1 MNYICQMHLSII
13 IVIKMC
19 CFLAIQ
25 TNGSHLQYTDKIL
38 SSIERHAIHSPY
50 KADSLLGCVIFPD
63 IDSLPHSPH
72 TYGCF
77 SNIYLAKAILS
88 IKRNNIDYG
97 KQMLHN
103 VIKMDILDG
112 NNNHTKE
119 DFLFLESI
127 ILFEDSITID
137 EKELLIKKLHESLK
151 ARLCCHLL
159 PQQTLI
165 ERSIISNDNY
175 LITLSIIIIVTVFL
189 YIYIRKSDKN
199 NENIL
204 EYHSTLQML
213 NNKAEHYK
221 TIIVNY
227 KEQSAYYEKQLNLLR
242 KNTNERL
249 GKGKKIMDHILNGGL
264 IKNISI
270 QDEQCFID
278 YYAFSNPE
286 RYNIITRDYSSL
298 SLRHTT
304 YLVLVELGYSDT
316 DIQKILFVKDSTI
329 RNYRSR
335 MNKKGENSH
344 KTSHFNPD
352 KNKQIEHNLLTTSAF
367 RFILWCD
374 ITMRKIGIVF
384 NISIIYL

>member
-249 GKGKKIMDHILNGGL
+249 GKGKIIMDHILNGGL

-335 MNKKGENSH
+335 MNKKRG
-344 KTSHFNPD
+344 
-352 KNKQIEHNLLTTSAF
+352 KQP
-367 RFILWCD
+367 
-374 ITMRKIGIVF
+374 
-384 NISIIYL
+384 

>member
-1 MNYICQMHLSII
+1 MHLSII

-137 EKELLIKKLHESLK
+137 EKELLIKKLHESL
-151 ARLCCHLL
+151 
-159 PQQTLI
+159 T
-165 ERSIISNDNY
+165 
-175 LITLSIIIIVTVFL
+175 
-189 YIYIRKSDKN
+189 
-199 NENIL
+199 
-204 EYHSTLQML
+204 
-213 NNKAEHYK
+213 
-221 TIIVNY
+221 
-227 KEQSAYYEKQLNLLR
+227 
-242 KNTNERL
+242 
-249 GKGKKIMDHILNGGL
+249 
-264 IKNISI
+264 
-270 QDEQCFID
+270 
-278 YYAFSNPE
+278 
-286 RYNIITRDYSSL
+286 
-298 SLRHTT
+298 
-304 YLVLVELGYSDT
+304 
-316 DIQKILFVKDSTI
+316 
-329 RNYRSR
+329 
-335 MNKKGENSH
+335 
-344 KTSHFNPD
+344 
-352 KNKQIEHNLLTTSAF
+352 
-367 RFILWCD
+367 
-374 ITMRKIGIVF
+374 
-384 NISIIYL
+384 

>member
-137 EKELLIKKLHESLK
+137 EKELLIQKLHESLK

-189 YIYIRKSDKN
+189 YIYIRKCDKN
-199 NENIL
+199 NDNML
-204 EYHSTLQML
+204 EYQSTLQML

>member
-344 KTSHFNPD
+344 KTSHFNRD

>member
-1 MNYICQMHLSII
+1 MHLSII